1 MIVLRLFSSA
11 ETLFYIC
18 ALNSIMIQRIQSIWF
33 FLATVTFYSLFLF
46 AYVHFSENGIAK
58 ALKVTGVY
66 ENRAGEVVS
75 TQDFL
80 GLTIA
85 TALIGILPFVAIFF
99 FKDRKKQIAIAYVA
113 IIAILGHFF
122 WLYQTTKSMIGDF
135 QLQPE
140 NYGIGIFLPS
150 ITILFL
156 IFAIKGIR
164 KDEKLIKSTE
174 RLR

>member
-1 MIVLRLFSSA
+1 
-11 ETLFYIC
+11 
-18 ALNSIMIQRIQSIWF
+18 MIQRIQSIWF
-33 FLATVTFYSLFLF
+33 LLATITFYSLFLF
-46 AYVHFSENGIAK
+46 AYVHFSESGVAK

-85 TALIGILPFVAIFF
+85 TALIGILPLIAIFL
-99 FKDRKKQIAIAYVA
+99 FKDRKKQIAVAYIS

-122 WLYQTTKSMIGDF
+122 WLYKTTKSVIGDF

-140 NYGIGIFLPS
+140 NYGVGIFLPS

-164 KDEKLIKSTE
+164 KDEKLIRSTE
-174 RLR
+174 RLRG

>member
-1 MIVLRLFSSA
+1 
-11 ETLFYIC
+11 
-18 ALNSIMIQRIQSIWF
+18 MIQRIQSIWF
-33 FLATVTFYSLFLF
+33 FLASATFLALFLF
-46 AYVHFSENGIAK
+46 AYVHFSEAGVAK

-66 ENRAGEVVS
+66 ENRGTEVIS

-85 TALIGILPFVAIFF
+85 TVLIAALPFVAIFL
-99 FKDRKKQIAIAYVA
+99 FKNRKMQITLAYVS
-113 IIAILGHFF
+113 ILAILGHFY
-122 WLYQTTKSMIGDF
+122 WLFQTTKSVIGG
-135 QLQPE
+135 LELKPE
-140 NYGIGIFLPS
+140 NYGVGIFLPS

-174 RLR
+174 RLRG

>member
-1 MIVLRLFSSA
+1 
-11 ETLFYIC
+11 
-18 ALNSIMIQRIQSIWF
+18 MIQRIQTIWF
-33 FLATVTFYSLFLF
+33 FLATITFFSLFLF
-46 AYVHFSENGIAK
+46 AFIHFSENGVAK

-66 ENRAGEVVS
+66 ENRDGQVVS

-80 GLTIA
+80 GLTIV
-85 TALIGILPFVAIFF
+85 TVLIGILPFIAIFL
-99 FKDRKKQIAIAYVA
+99 FKNRRRQIALAYIA
-113 IIAILGHFF
+113 IISILGHFF
-122 WLYQTTKSMIGDF
+122 WLYKTTKEVIGDF

-174 RLR
+174 RLRG